1 MKAKH
6 IFAIVALALA
16 ILSMPA
22 EAQTRKEIRAAKREQ
37 WRMEQRHKAEEAEL
51 RHRMRM
57 DSIAN
62 SKKVAEE
69 RAAKAEAERK
79 AAEAKREAAEA
90 ERKAAVAEAKAKQRK
105 AEEQEAMKEVE
116 FVDPCGEYVS
126 AGDRFFAHGV
136 GEDLDQQL
144 SVEIARTVALEELAS
159 QISTQVQSLV
169 SNYRKQERKTV
180 DRQSLS
186 RIEGLTTAEVNQAT
200 GYRIACRKVMTF
212 QQSGQRIFKTYIV
225 LELNT
230 DILEG
235 LYGAIQQD
243 EELSIDA
250 EYEAFKQEFDEHF
263 KPQQQ
268 PLAEEKTE
276 DKTEVADRPAEAA
289 EDESVKQETHR
300 ESENEHERNL
310 DDY

>member
-1 MKAKH
+1 
-6 IFAIVALALA
+6 
-16 ILSMPA
+16 
-22 EAQTRKEIRAAKREQ
+22 
-37 WRMEQRHKAEEAEL
+37 MEQRHKAEEAEL

-79 AAEAKREAAEA
+79 AAEAKREAAET
-90 ERKAAVAEAKAKQRK
+90 ERKAALAEAKAKQRK
-105 AEEQEAMKEVE
+105 AEEQAAMKEVE

-180 DRQSLS
+180 DRSSLS

-212 QQSGQRIFKTYIV
+212 VQDGQRIFKTYIV

-243 EELSIDA
+243 EELSVDA

-263 KPQQQ
+263 APKQQ
-268 PLAEEKTE
+268 PEQKTEPQLQPQAEEKV
-276 DKTEVADRPAEAA
+276 EVADRPTETT
-289 EDESVKQETHR
+289 EDENAKQETHR
-300 ESENEHERNL
+300 ETENEREQTP

>member
-1 MKAKH
+1 MKASH
-6 IFAIVALALA
+6 IIAIAAFALAIVA
-16 ILSMPA
+16 MPA
-22 EAQTRKEIRAAKREQ
+22 EAQTRKEKRAAKREQ
-37 WRMEQRHKAEEAEL
+37 WRMEQRHKAEEAEI

-62 SKKVAEE
+62 SKKVEEE
-69 RAAKAEAERK
+69 RAAKAEAERQ

-90 ERKAAVAEAKAKQRK
+90 ERKAALAEAKAKQRK
-105 AEEQEAMKEVE
+105 TEEEAAMKEVE
-116 FVDPCGEYVS
+116 EVNPCGEWVS
-126 AGDRFFAHGV
+126 AGDHFFAQGV

-159 QISTQVQSLV
+159 QIYTTVQSLV
-169 SNYRKQERKTV
+169 SNYRKQERKAV
-180 DRQSLS
+180 DRHSLT
-186 RIEGLTTAEVNQAT
+186 RIEGLTTTEVNQAT

-212 QQSGQRIFKTYIV
+212 KQDGQRIYKTYIV

-250 EYEAFKQEFDEHF
+250 EYEAFKQQFDEHF
-263 KPQQQ
+263 LPKSQTESEANANAEQ
-268 PLAEEKTE
+268 P
-276 DKTEVADRPAEAA
+276 DQPAENAD
-289 EDESVKQETHR
+289 DESAKHENAR
-300 ESENEHERNL
+300 ESENERDISP